1 MTFVILTNVAT
12 VAELA
17 ERRFCNLT
25 ATHATG
31 SKTLVRRCIFSA
43 IFSSRRRFF
52 DAMDLPEPSQRLT
65 VIERRVGYERQVEEY
80 GGDWSI
86 AHFIKATEE
95 NDEAERQA
103 IMDEILNYNREDLE
117 PT

>member
-1 MTFVILTNVAT
+1 
-12 VAELA
+12 
-17 ERRFCNLT
+17 
-25 ATHATG
+25 
-31 SKTLVRRCIFSA
+31 
-43 IFSSRRRFF
+43 
-52 DAMDLPEPSQRLT
+52 MDLPEPSQRLT

-117 PT
+117 PTSAVLGWLLNR